1 MTPNQISPDYFV
13 SPQVTPGDLPGLV
26 RSGIRGVVNMRPD
39 AEEPGQPAAD
49 EIGRSAR
56 ALGLAYRHIPMT
68 PGQVEPH
75 QVAELAAFL
84 QEVDGPVLGFCR
96 GGARA
101 EALWRRFQEGQAG
114 GR

>member
-1 MTPNQISPDYFV
+1 MTRKQISPDYFV
-13 SPQVTPGDLPGLV
+13 SPQVTPGDLPELAK
-26 RSGIRGVVNMRPD
+26 SGIRGIVNMRPD
-39 AEEPGQPAAD
+39 AEEPGQPTAD

-56 ALGLAYRHIPMT
+56 ALGLAYRHIPVT

-75 QVAELAAFL
+75 QVAKLAAFL
-84 QEVDGPVLGFCR
+84 RAVDGPVLGFCR

-101 EALWRRFQEGQAG
+101 EALWRRVQEEQAD